1 LINWKKNQNRVG
13 PTPSV
18 SQSERRR
25 PGRVERLRTMEA
37 AALPAPTASL
47 PPFPPAVPTAT
58 PPSSTA
64 SCGFK
69 RSAPPKELVH
79 SSSSVHTSPLLHLT
93 STPSSA
99 QATPLS
105 RSTVLKRRFYLEP
118 ADVKRPRSHPTPC
131 AISTESA
138 LSMAAISGHR
148 PPSISPPRGPHRCPD
163 PLRLASR
170 RR

>member
-1 LINWKKNQNRVG
+1 
-13 PTPSV
+13 V
-18 SQSERRR
+18 SSAFGQWR
-25 PGRVERLRTMEA
+25 PLPCPRPQLRYRHFRL
-37 AALPAPTASL
+37 
-47 PPFPPAVPTAT
+47 PFPPPRLHR
-58 PPSSTA
+58 PPPRA
-64 SCGFK
+64 ALRGAH
-69 RSAPPKELVH
+69 RRR
-79 SSSSVHTSPLLHLT
+79 SSSILLLPFTPRLCSPRRSPLPLLHLT

-148 PPSISPPRGPHRCPD
+148 PPSVSPPRGPHRCPD